1 MIKKISIIICFV
13 LIANI
18 NLFSQ
23 TNPFKRFTLKK
34 EPTEIPSDSL
44 GTTYFYSLSFEVN
57 EPLVLMNAK
66 FKLKNTATDSIINQ
80 QLFDLPFNDGIYLT
94 SISPNGLIK
103 DHYNFYILLGN
114 VKSKEPLMLV
124 ADFTDSMNL
133 QYKDILT
140 NE

>member
-13 LIANI
+13 LIASI

-23 TNPFKRFTLKK
+23 TNPIKRFSLKK
-34 EPTEIPSDSL
+34 ESTEIPSDSL

-66 FKLKNTATDSIINQ
+66 FKLKSSVTDSLINEQ
-80 QLFDLPFNDGIYLT
+80 SFDLPFNDGVYLT

-103 DHYNFYILLGN
+103 DHDNFYILLGN
-114 VKSKEPLMLV
+114 IKSKDPLQLV
-124 ADFTDSMNL
+124 ADFIDSMNL
-133 QYKDILT
+133 HYNDILT